1 MVNLFQ
7 VIVTDVEKAGE
18 AVVHEI
24 EALPS
29 QVEHAL
35 ADLFKWTAT
44 KFGPAAVQA
53 AVTLAESYLNGKA
66 TGVVQTIVTDVEK
79 SDAIAWV
86 KGELLNLAADTGSTE
101 LSHLANDV
109 LSASSLA
116 SLALGW
122 VTKGLSVITTAETD
136 AGIGSPPTP

>member
-1 MVNLFQ
+1 MANVFQ
-7 VIVTDVEKAGE
+7 IIVKDVEKAG
-18 AVVHEI
+18 AAIVHEI
-24 EALPS
+24 EAFPS
-29 QVEHAL
+29 QAEHVL

-44 KFGPAAVQA
+44 QFGPAAVQA
-53 AVTLAESYLNGKA
+53 AVTLAENYVSGKA

-86 KGELLNLAADTGSTE
+86 KGELLTLAADTGSTE

-109 LSASSLA
+109 LSTSSLA

-122 VTKGLSVITTAETD
+122 VTKGLSVVTSAESD
-136 AGIGSPPTP
+136 AGIAPSA